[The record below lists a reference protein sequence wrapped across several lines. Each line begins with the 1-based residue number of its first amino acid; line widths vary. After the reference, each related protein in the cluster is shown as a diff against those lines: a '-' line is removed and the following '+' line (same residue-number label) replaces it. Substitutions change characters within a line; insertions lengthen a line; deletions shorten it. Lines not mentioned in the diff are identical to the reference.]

1 MARAKQFDERQ
12 ALIKAMLVFWE
23 KGYEGTSI
31 HDLETATNL
40 NRTSIY
46 NAFGNKR
53 AVFERVMGCYKE
65 SVMSAL
71 FAELDGAPNIKEG
84 IRRMLNG
91 ALDIHF
97 DEDNPGGCLVV
108 LSILES
114 GQHDEQSQAS
124 MRQTIQDLKST
135 LQARLS
141 KAKKSGELSKDLDA
155 GSTATTIATTMA
167 GMMVLGKANFTRAAL
182 KKTINQVVSLL
193 DK

>member
-1 MARAKQFDERQ
+1 MARTKQFDERQ
-12 ALIKAMLVFWE
+12 ALVSAMLVFWE

-31 HDLETATNL
+31 QDLEHATGL

-53 AVFERVMGCYKE
+53 AIFDRVMICYKE
-65 SVMSAL
+65 SVMASL

-97 DEDNPGGCLVV
+97 DKDNPGGCLVV

-114 GQHDEQSQAS
+114 GQHDEASQAS
-124 MRQTIQDLKST
+124 MQQTLQDMKGA
-135 LQARLS
+135 LQARLN
-141 KAKKSGELSKDLDA
+141 KAKKSGELSSDLDA
-155 GSTATTIATTMA
+155 GSTATTIAATMA
-167 GMMVLGKANFTRAAL
+167 GMMVLGKANFSKAAL
-182 KKTINQVVSLL
+182 KKTINQVLRLL
-193 DK
+193 D

>member
-1 MARAKQFDERQ
+1 
-12 ALIKAMLVFWE
+12 MLVFWE

-31 HDLETATNL
+31 HNLEQAMGL

-53 AVFERVMGCYKE
+53 AIFNRVLMCYKE

-71 FAELDGAPNIKEG
+71 FADLQNAPNIKEG
-84 IRRMLNG
+84 VRRLLYG

-97 DEDNPGGCLVV
+97 DEDNPGGCLMV
-108 LSILES
+108 LSMLEDN
-114 GQHDEQSQAS
+114 QHDEQARAAMQEAFHNLKNTV
-124 MRQTIQDLKST
+124 QTM
-135 LQARLS
+135 LS
-141 KAKKSGELSKDLDA
+141 KAKKAGELSPDLDT
-155 GSTATTIATTMA
+155 GSMATTIATTMS

-193 DK
+193 D